1 MASGSQSP
9 LVTNSRTLSSTLQRK
24 NVKENDVA
32 AVSTLDEWEQ
42 KLLGKKSAV
51 PYVSPGLSA
60 TTPSVKSETLS
71 IQSSNHS
78 SRSNTLERNRKE
90 AKSSAP
96 IITSG
101 LATLPT
107 HQVHIFA

>member
-1 MASGSQSP
+1 
-9 LVTNSRTLSSTLQRK
+9 LSSTLQRK

-51 PYVSPGLSA
+51 PYLSPA
-60 TTPSVKSETLS
+60 TATPSVKSETLS

-90 AKSSAP
+90 TKSSVNAVIP
-96 IITSG
+96 SN

-107 HQVHIFA
+107 IPQVIFLEKKYYWGQNFVSSHI